1 MTNTD
6 NSQIPTRNGTAAS
19 INTSTTG
26 TTPISHVPFH
36 PDDYTHPCH
45 PLYVHPSD
53 LLASS
58 LVSELFDGTCYGS
71 WRRSI
76 LIALSIRNK
85 LDFIHGTTKKP
96 PEGSPLLR
104 QWQRCNDLVVAWLA
118 NSVTKEI
125 HRYAVSLLRI
135 FGGNYK
141 LGMVRLM
148 VLGGGSKFAPKVQF
162 DPQKASLYCK
172 YCKRT
177 GHVIEKCHRLHGYP
191 SNFKF
196 TKGSG
201 SNFGPRKVAAKAAC
215 ESYPTDSSTSSVPFN
230 ESTQMTVPDQTYEG
244 SGLTK
249 DEHSQLQLLLHKTH
263 ISPGSSHSLMA
274 SAHFAGKVATH
285 SVLLKLCLFSKVDS
299 SVWIIDSGASDHMTS
314 KLSLLFNIKP
324 FSIPCLISL
333 PNGYKVKVTNTGPL
347 NLFPNF
353 TLHNVLYVP
362 TFQYNLISVYQ
373 LVSQFDGI
381 AHFTKNLCLF
391 QDHSQKKPLIL
402 GRLDN
407 GLYELAIPPLSAAA
421 TTSVPSH
428 PLSVKPVVCNA
439 PVFYTVLAD
448 DFNSAVLSKTS
459 VCSSVNINKMDVV
472 WHFRLGHIPFYR
484 MKTIPAINSSLSS
497 TQSFPCSICPLARQT
512 RLSFPSSDIH
522 STAIFQLIHV
532 DTWGPYHTSTTSNA
546 RYFLTI
552 VDDYSRCTWT
562 HLMGAKNNAFDL
574 LKAFIAMV
582 DTQFH

>member
-6 NSQIPTRNGTAAS
+6 NFQIPACNGTAAG
-19 INTSTTG
+19 INTSTT
-26 TTPISHVPFH
+26 
-36 PDDYTHPCH
+36 
-45 PLYVHPSD
+45 
-53 LLASS
+53 
-58 LVSELFDGTCYGS
+58 VSELFDGTCYGS

-76 LIALSIRNK
+76 LIALSVRNK
-85 LDFIHGTTKKP
+85 LDFIHGTTEKP
-96 PEGSPLLR
+96 PEGSALLR
-104 QWQRCNDLVVAWLA
+104 QWQCCNDLVVAWLA

-125 HRYAVSLLRI
+125 HRSVVYSEFAKDIWRELEARYGKADGARVFELKKALAHISQAS
-135 FGGNYK
+135 FHASFNT
-141 LGMVRLM
+141 
-148 VLGGGSKFAPKVQF
+148 GGSKFAPKVQF

-201 SNFGPRKVAAKAAC
+201 PNSGPRKVAAKAAC
-215 ESYPTDSSTSSVPFN
+215 ESYPTDSSTS
-230 ESTQMTVPDQTYEG
+230 
-244 SGLTK
+244 LTK
-249 DEHSQLQLLLHKTH
+249 DEHSQLQFLLHKTH

-274 SAHFAGKVATH
+274 STHFVGRVATH
-285 SVLLKLCLFSKVDS
+285 SVLLKPCLFSKVDS

-324 FSIPCLISL
+324 LSIPCLVSL
-333 PNGYKVKVTNTGPL
+333 PNGYKVKVTNTGSL

-391 QDHSQKKPLIL
+391 QDHSQRKPLVL

-407 GLYELAIPPLSAAA
+407 GLYKLTIPPLSTASTAA

-428 PLSVKPVVCNA
+428 SLSVKP
-439 PVFYTVLAD
+439 
-448 DFNSAVLSKTS
+448 
-459 VCSSVNINKMDVV
+459 
-472 WHFRLGHIPFYR
+472 RLFMY
-484 MKTIPAINSSLSS
+484 LD
-497 TQSFPCSICPLARQT
+497 PL
-512 RLSFPSSDIH
+512 D
-522 STAIFQLIHV
+522 
-532 DTWGPYHTSTTSNA
+532 
-546 RYFLTI
+546 
-552 VDDYSRCTWT
+552 
-562 HLMGAKNNAFDL
+562 GAKSNAFDL

-582 DTQFH
+582 DTHFHTKVQTVRSDNAMELGSSHAGSSFFAEKGINHQTSCPHTP